1 MTKSNINP
9 ELIHLIGVRVMK
21 AHMQV
26 TDEFMEN
33 PKEVPSFK
41 LGSKSETGFNV
52 EENYLRFRLFIKLEG
67 QNEVNST
74 LGIEGEY
81 IIEFQYIVDNM
92 RDFISY
98 EENKEDYTVDSQ
110 LGATIA
116 GISYSTARGIVLER
130 TNGTY
135 FNGVILPVLNPRE
148 LLEEDSLF

>member
-1 MTKSNINP
+1 
-9 ELIHLIGVRVMK
+9 
-21 AHMQV
+21 
-26 TDEFMEN
+26 
-33 PKEVPSFK
+33 
-41 LGSKSETGFNV
+41 
-52 EENYLRFRLFIKLEG
+52 
-67 QNEVNST
+67 
-74 LGIEGEY
+74 
-81 IIEFQYIVDNM
+81 M

-98 EENKEDYTVDSQ
+98 EENKEDYTIDSQ